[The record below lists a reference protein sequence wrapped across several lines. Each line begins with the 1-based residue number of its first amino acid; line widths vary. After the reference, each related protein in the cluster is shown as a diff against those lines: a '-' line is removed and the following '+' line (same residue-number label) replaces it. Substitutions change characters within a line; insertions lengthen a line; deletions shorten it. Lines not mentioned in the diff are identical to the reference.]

1 MSSKEYK
8 TEKASNNF
16 LPVWQK
22 AIFGEFSLNDK
33 DSVKNGNKSL
43 KNESTCKKLIID
55 NKKYYLNFKFFLE
68 KKMNNYHL

>member
-16 LPVWQK
+16 LPVLQK
-22 AIFGEFSLNDK
+22 TIFGEFSLNDK

-43 KNESTCKKLIID
+43 KNESTCKKLFID
-55 NKKYYLNFKFFLE
+55 NKKYYLNFKFF
-68 KKMNNYHL
+68 

>member
-43 KNESTCKKLIID
+43 K
-55 NKKYYLNFKFFLE
+55 
-68 KKMNNYHL
+68 MNQHAKN